1 MRWEPPVA
9 KERDHDGLSE
19 EEFQEQ
25 RREEAALLE
34 VFSDSKVNKSLATV
48 NISFFEGNP
57 VSEFERIER
66 WLSSNVPDREL
77 DPIWGLVKP
86 LTIVRIGDR
95 IMRALMFACDD
106 VLPQFDGM
114 KSDRNFDE
122 KDAWNNMVCNL
133 AGFYHEVT
141 GQEPTA
147 TESEADGCS
156 PSEFVGLVYAVTQQF
171 SLSRQKRWPGKER
184 GGQQAIVKKGN
195 GPPNAMAKAVKR
207 ALKPWKAERDKH
219 TAVNAA

>member
-1 MRWEPPVA
+1 MTCSRSSWHE
-9 KERDHDGLSE
+9 KR
-19 EEFQEQ
+19 QE
-25 RREEAALLE
+25 
-34 VFSDSKVNKSLATV
+34 
-48 NISFFEGNP
+48 
-57 VSEFERIER
+57 
-66 WLSSNVPDREL
+66 
-77 DPIWGLVKP
+77 
-86 LTIVRIGDR
+86 
-95 IMRALMFACDD
+95 
-106 VLPQFDGM
+106 
-114 KSDRNFDE
+114 FDE

-207 ALKPWKAERDKH
+207 ALDEQM
-219 TAVNAA
+219 NALDWPTPL

>member
-1 MRWEPPVA
+1 MANLPIVPLTWRGSDGGDLFMPNKDFWVKVDRYVPRLRDDHKADLVQRVRSFARDIESAERAMNIASAVIRVRTIREAADQCRKALMRWEPPAA
-9 KERDHDGLSE
+9 KERDHDGLSD

-77 DPIWGLVKP
+77 DPIRGLVKP

-106 VLPQFDGM
+106 VLPQF
-114 KSDRNFDE
+114 
-122 KDAWNNMVCNL
+122 
-133 AGFYHEVT
+133 
-141 GQEPTA
+141 
-147 TESEADGCS
+147 
-156 PSEFVGLVYAVTQQF
+156 
-171 SLSRQKRWPGKER
+171 
-184 GGQQAIVKKGN
+184 
-195 GPPNAMAKAVKR
+195 MA
-207 ALKPWKAERDKH
+207 
-219 TAVNAA
+219 